1 MPSARAVTRT
11 PDRPACCGCD
21 PSSGSC
27 STPTLRPHAPGSRRC
42 AAVSTCQGNSS
53 PHAPWVAAIPEWR
66 RCRDAVACPPDWGRR
81 GRPTRALA
89 VRLQGL
95 NPFGLLGERTAFGIL
110 ARVGPPGEPPT
121 TAQEQSQY
129 RIPKQSF
136 DSLCA
141 SPQAKGAIGPVRKS
155 VERRLRMSDRAA
167 ERAFCRF
174 VSRSFRRL
182 SNSGVGGCE

>member
-1 MPSARAVTRT
+1 MQWLAHPIGEDEA
-11 PDRPACCGCD
+11 
-21 PSSGSC
+21 
-27 STPTLRPHAPGSRRC
+27 
-42 AAVSTCQGNSS
+42 
-53 PHAPWVAAIPEWR
+53 
-66 RCRDAVACPPDWGRR
+66 
-81 GRPTRALA
+81 RPTRALA

-182 SNSGVGGCE
+182 SNSGVGRANDRPRPDFAAWHRHARAGPRSAPAADAFISRCDCARAPPINRTLSIKLNPASFECVGAFLTGVGT